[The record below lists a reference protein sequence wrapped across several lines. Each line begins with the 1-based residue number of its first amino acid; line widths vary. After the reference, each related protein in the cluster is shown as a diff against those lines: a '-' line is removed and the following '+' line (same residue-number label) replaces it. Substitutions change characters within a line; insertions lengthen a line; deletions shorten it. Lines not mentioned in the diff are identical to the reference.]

1 MWHLCSKLK
10 HAKVK
15 PAFKNEDEPDP
26 NNYRPISLLCLIV
39 SLRNLYAISGLKSI
53 IDKNDTLNLK
63 MALERTALHS
73 TLLLILLI
81 KYNLISIKKSYSC
94 GIFADLKKAFDTV
107 DHDILFYYMA
117 LSHKDWELPNS
128 RILLTEMDI
137 DRGLDF
143 PLLYG

>member
-81 KYNLISIKKSYSC
+81 KYNLISIKKI
-94 GIFADLKKAFDTV
+94 IFMWN
-107 DHDILFYYMA
+107 ICR
-117 LSHKDWELPNS
+117 S
-128 RILLTEMDI
+128 
-137 DRGLDF
+137 
-143 PLLYG
+143 